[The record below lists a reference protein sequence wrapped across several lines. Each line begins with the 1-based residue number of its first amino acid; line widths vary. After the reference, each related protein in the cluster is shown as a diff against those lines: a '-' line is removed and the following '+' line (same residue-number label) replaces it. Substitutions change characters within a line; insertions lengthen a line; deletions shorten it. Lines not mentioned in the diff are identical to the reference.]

1 MKLVTKRDLW
11 TIAGF
16 LLFVFGFTALTMSL
30 VGVKWSF
37 LSWMDQISPLV
48 GLMGK
53 LGMII
58 LGLIIVVLAQ
68 MHTNRANNP

>member
-1 MKLVTKRDLW
+1 MKLATKRDLW
-11 TIAGF
+11 MIAGF

-48 GLMGK
+48 GLLGK

-58 LGLIIVVLAQ
+58 MGLIVVVLAQ
-68 MHTNRANNP
+68 MHTNRASNP